1 MTGTS
6 SRGRPA
12 VACTSDICRLG
23 APVGSGQPYL
33 TIGSYPVQGAFRV
46 TSELA
51 NQSGSIKVQTT
62 DSRAIAF
69 YDSAKP
75 LSVFLAYPGS
85 DVQVE
90 VFSPVAH
97 EAALLVSSGAI
108 APVPAAGGSSGT
120 PAAAV
125 SPAGL
130 KSLAVQARHAVF
142 WAGARPGVTYELT
155 RGVDGRIFVRY
166 LPPRVAVGSR
176 RPYLTVGTYPVWP
189 APTRRPRLRA
199 VEAAPSRCTSA
210 TAGSRSID
218 RADRPTCSS
227 RSRAGTCRSRST
239 IRRRRGPRS
248 RARRRDRAGRL
259 RVPARGD
266 AARLAGLSARSRRA
280 VARVR
285 PARRAGRAARDPG
298 AAAHAARFRRHLAG
312 RAVRTARRRA
322 DRPVRRTRSSSR
334 SRSPGSVSRFRCARP
349 SAT

>member
-1 MTGTS
+1 MAQSPNPSGAGAVRAPVALLTSLAASSARPIYWAGQRADDRYELTRTTG
-6 SRGRPA
+6 GRVYIRYLPP
-12 VACTSDICRLG
+12 G

-120 PAAAV
+120 PAVAV

-130 KSLAVQARHAVF
+130 KSVAVQAQHAVF

-166 LPPRVAVGSR
+166 LPPRR
-176 RPYLTVGTYPVWP
+176 RGRQQAALSHRRHLSLSP

-210 TAGSRSID
+210 TAGLRSID
-218 RADRPTCSS
+218 RADRPTCFS
-227 RSRAGTCRSRST
+227 RFRAGTCRSRFT
-239 IRRRRGPRS
+239 IRRR
-248 RARRRDRAGRL
+248 L
-259 RVPARGD
+259 
-266 AARLAGLSARSRRA
+266 
-280 VARVR
+280 R
-285 PARRAGRAARDPG
+285 PA
-298 AAAHAARFRRHLAG
+298 L
-312 RAVRTARRRA
+312 
-322 DRPVRRTRSSSR
+322 S
-334 SRSPGSVSRFRCARP
+334 
-349 SAT
+349 